1 MNESPFDVTETP
13 VAAKTPPTEAPPA
26 DVLPAETS
34 LMVQLSIINPQ
45 QNLPTFARFKFF
57 YAKCPFIG
65 DFSRDFFKELLTH
78 PLLSCVG

>member
-34 LMVQLSIINPQ
+34 NIIRVLMVQ
-45 QNLPTFARFKFF
+45 
-57 YAKCPFIG
+57 
-65 DFSRDFFKELLTH
+65 
-78 PLLSCVG
+78 